1 MPDYSN
7 FPPESTDN
15 TPLVYYFPS
24 YYSLQETVTSAKLN
38 SLIRCYNILV
48 EKFMQHNHTGGVNA
62 NNENTRAVK
71 LAACACLVDE
81 SIFTQCLA
89 HECVTNDK
97 IYDLSYRKIFLSNEP
112 GNEYTLPQKIND
124 MDTDIANRVHLS
136 IDNDIYANNTFYGEN
151 IFLSN
156 ILFTSDI
163 NDLNEHTFDFANIV
177 FNRNIEFN
185 NPIKVNNDVQFNS
198 TTTFVTS
205 PKIPNLNV
213 STNDDSAANTKFVHD
228 ALANGVQVT
237 PSSSNV
243 TFRYKTV
250 RRNGSSDWNSSGYN
264 NDSETDKSKSYQ
276 ILEFKVGSNTYKI
289 PSLDNND
296 NTMYV
301 MCHTSCHC
309 HSSCRGGSH

>member
-136 IDNDIYANNTFYGEN
+136 IDNDIYANNTFYVDTN
-151 IFLSN
+151 S
-156 ILFTSDI
+156 TSYAYKW
-163 NDLNEHTFDFANIV
+163 LNEEFYDTLYHASDFIDTTKEWDVTETAAINTNPKSIYNKNTTKV
-177 FNRNIEFN
+177 EKVLIDEAESIIDYALRDVLQAEVVGASFSIPMLELPTSKAETKEEKN
-185 NPIKVNNDVQFNS
+185 NAVN
-198 TTTFVTS
+198 
-205 PKIPNLNV
+205 
-213 STNDDSAANTKFVHD
+213 
-228 ALANGVQVT
+228 
-237 PSSSNV
+237 
-243 TFRYKTV
+243 
-250 RRNGSSDWNSSGYN
+250 
-264 NDSETDKSKSYQ
+264 
-276 ILEFKVGSNTYKI
+276 
-289 PSLDNND
+289 
-296 NTMYV
+296 
-301 MCHTSCHC
+301 
-309 HSSCRGGSH
+309 